1 MARNDS
7 VTLTLFLASLVLSAA
22 AMVAAWIFGRQ
33 WGDLASR
40 RHYGEALGEDEQK
53 TLRRCR
59 RNFWS
64 WAGISL
70 LLAAFAFFLLR

>member
-1 MARNDS
+1 MTRNDGA
-7 VTLTLFLASLVLSAA
+7 TLTLFLTLLVISFAA
-22 AMVAAWIFGRQ
+22 IVAAWIYGRQ

-40 RHYGEALGEDEQK
+40 RHYGEALSEDEQK

-59 RNFWS
+59 RSFWI

-70 LLAAFAFFLLR
+70 LLAALSFIMLR

>member
-1 MARNDS
+1 MARNDG
-7 VTLTLFLASLVLSAA
+7 VTLTLFLVTLVLSAA

-40 RHYGEALGEDEQK
+40 RHYGEALSEDEQK
-53 TLRRCR
+53 AMRRCR
-59 RNFWS
+59 RSFWS

-70 LLAAFAFFLLR
+70 LLAAFSFFLLR